1 MEKKLTSFLEPKL
14 ISSIDNDNIE
24 KFELSNFEI
33 GLDKLLRI
41 QNGYISIA
49 KKTKTNQMY
58 LIKVLKKKDLVTNK
72 TLIEH
77 EINQLE
83 NLSSIYHPFI
93 LDLKGINFTDP
104 YNLFYTYEFIPGIP
118 LKHLIKNEGISIDKA
133 KFYIACMITILDY
146 IHKKK
151 IIHRDLRPEII
162 FIHRNGY
169 IKLMDFTLSKK
180 LKNDYTYSICGTHE
194 YYSPEMINQSGYN
207 KSIDYWQL
215 GILFYEMLFGYTP
228 FIAQDPYKLFEKIK
242 NGKFKFPK
250 NIDVNARTL
259 IKHFLI
265 VDIKKRLGCTK
276 RGIYDIIQ
284 NPFFEGFDW
293 EGLLHRVSQPPF
305 FPKVNRNSIYDFKK
319 LEKLYL
325 EEGNIEVPKE
335 KDPFYNLK

>member
-1 MEKKLTSFLEPKL
+1 MEKKLTFLEPK
-14 ISSIDNDNIE
+14 IINSINNDNIE
-24 KFELSNFEI
+24 KFELSDFEI
-33 GLDKLLRI
+33 SADKFMKFP
-41 QNGYISIA
+41 NGYMSIG

-58 LIKVLKKKDLVTNK
+58 LIKILKKKDLISNK
-72 TLIEH
+72 VLIEH
-77 EINQLE
+77 ELNQFE
-83 NLSSIYHPFI
+83 NLSSLYHPFI
-93 LDLKGINFTDP
+93 LDLKGINFNDP
-104 YNLFYTYEFIPGIP
+104 YNLFYTYEYITGIP
-118 LKHLIKNEGISIDKA
+118 LKHLIKTENITLDKA
-133 KFYIACMITILDY
+133 KFYIASIITILDY
-146 IHKKK
+146 IHKKR

-162 FIHRNGY
+162 YINRNGY
-169 IKLMDFTLSKK
+169 IKLIDFTLSKK

-215 GILFYEMLFGYTP
+215 GILFFEILFGFTP
-228 FIAQDPYKLFEKIK
+228 FIAKDPYKLFEKIK
-242 NGKFKFPK
+242 KGKFKFPR
-250 NIDVNARTL
+250 NIDINAQTL

-265 VDIKKRLGCTK
+265 VDTKKRLGCTK
-276 RGIYDIIQ
+276 RGIYEIIQ

-319 LEKLYL
+319 LDKLYL